1 MASRVDTPTTS
12 ELITY
17 LESKCCALEL
27 IHRTQ
32 SMKVTSAP
40 SRSSPSTS
48 KVSKPPYSN
57 VATQLQCPLC
67 NGSHRLFKCDKF
79 NKLTPRQRLTQVK
92 QLNLCFNCLH
102 LFSKNHTCS
111 TQVCRQCHKRHHTLL
126 HIDKQNAIND
136 KRSTRSDPQAD
147 AKGITTAEV
156 NTYCSFKGRP
166 KNHILL
172 ATALVEVR
180 NKAGQYV
187 QCRALLDSA
196 FQSHFITERCVQH
209 LKLSRT
215 QRHASIQGISN
226 VNTATHHSVSI
237 HLRSRHTDWHTTLD
251 CAVLSNITGTTPSTQ
266 LDPISWNL
274 PKDIKLADEHFDQPG
289 GIDILI
295 GADIFF
301 EILRSGRRTRPG
313 NYPVLQETVLGWT
326 LSGWTPA
333 LSQNDT
339 QCTFLLRDDSLEH
352 NLNRFWE
359 VEAVEQSSM
368 TAEQQA
374 CEEHFVTH
382 TT

>member
-1 MASRVDTPTTS
+1 MMHAKHLCQMPPVKKGDASSMRKLINHVSSHMSALHALSLKVTFQDLMLNHLMLASLDAETQKEWELLMASRVDTPTTS

-17 LESKCCALEL
+17 LESKCRALEL
-27 IHRTQ
+27 IQSTQ

-48 KVSKPPYSN
+48 KVSKPYYSN

-67 NGSHRLFKCDKF
+67 NGSHMLFKCDKF
-79 NKLTPRQRLTQVK
+79 IKLTPRQRLTQVK

-111 TQVCRQCHKRHHTLL
+111 THVCRQCHKRHHTLL

-166 KNHILL
+166 RNHILV
-172 ATALVEVR
+172 ATAMVEVR

-196 FQSHFITERCVQH
+196 SQSHFITERCVQR

-215 QRHASIQGISN
+215 QIHASIQGISN
-226 VNTATHHSVSI
+226 VNTAMH
-237 HLRSRHTDWHTTLD
+237 
-251 CAVLSNITGTTPSTQ
+251 
-266 LDPISWNL
+266 
-274 PKDIKLADEHFDQPG
+274 
-289 GIDILI
+289 
-295 GADIFF
+295 
-301 EILRSGRRTRPG
+301 
-313 NYPVLQETVLGWT
+313 
-326 LSGWTPA
+326 
-333 LSQNDT
+333 
-339 QCTFLLRDDSLEH
+339 QCFNTFKI
-352 NLNRFWE
+352 
-359 VEAVEQSSM
+359 
-368 TAEQQA
+368 
-374 CEEHFVTH
+374 
-382 TT
+382 